1 MALLASLAIISCG
14 SNTSEESENQVP
26 VENQVPASDPVLSGI
41 SPLADSGTKTET
53 GVPAQTP
60 VQSAT
65 GMNPEHGM
73 PGHRCDIAVGAPLN
87 SPPATPGA
95 MTPTPSMTVTPGMNG
110 AGSAQVT
117 PTQAPA
123 GGAPG
128 ITVSPFSPGSATPAP
143 QPAAKTMT
151 APGMNPP
158 HGEPGHDCA
167 IAVGAPLKK

>member
-1 MALLASLAIISCG
+1 MALLATFAIISCG
-14 SNTSEESENQVP
+14 SNTSEESENQAP
-26 VENQVPASDPVLSGI
+26 VESQVPASDPVLSGI
-41 SPLADSGTKTET
+41 SPLTDSGAKTET
-53 GVPAQTP
+53 AVPAQKP
-60 VQSAT
+60 VQAAA

-95 MTPTPSMTVTPGMNG
+95 MTTTPQ
-110 AGSAQVT
+110 AT

-128 ITVSPFSPGSATPAP
+128 ITVSPFSPGSATPTP
-143 QPAAKTMT
+143 QPAAKTKT